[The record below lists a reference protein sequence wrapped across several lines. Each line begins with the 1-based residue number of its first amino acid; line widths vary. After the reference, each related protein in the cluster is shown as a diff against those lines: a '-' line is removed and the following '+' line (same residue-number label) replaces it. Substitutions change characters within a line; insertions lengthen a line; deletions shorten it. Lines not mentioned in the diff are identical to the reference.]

1 MASNMD
7 IDKSLDEIIAAKPKP
22 QRQQRQ
28 GGASRGRRGGAGGGA
43 PAAAGA
49 GGARARYASTVP
61 KAAGAVPAGVPEVF
75 KIIISNLP
83 GDVTEAAVRDLIQ
96 STVGPV
102 KSVQMAYT
110 AHGKGNGIATVVFKN
125 KGDARKAHASY
136 HNRMIDNQR
145 PMKVELCVDLNAVQ
159 APLANRVAPAAQG
172 QQGQQGQGQRR
183 RAPGPNKPRPAR
195 PQKKTAE
202 QLDAEMADYKQTTSA

>member
-1 MASNMD
+1 MASKMD
-7 IDKSLDEIIAAKPKP
+7 IDRSLDEIIAAKPKP

-28 GGASRGRRGGAGGGA
+28 GGASRGPRRGGAAGGA

-61 KAAGAVPAGVPEVF
+61 KAAGAAPAGVPEVY

-110 AHGKGNGIATVVFKN
+110 AHGKGSGIATVVFKN
-125 KGDARKAHASY
+125 KGDARKAHASC
-136 HNRMIDNQR
+136 RFLEWM
-145 PMKVELCVDLNAVQ
+145 
-159 APLANRVAPAAQG
+159 G
-172 QQGQQGQGQRR
+172 
-183 RAPGPNKPRPAR
+183 
-195 PQKKTAE
+195 
-202 QLDAEMADYKQTTSA
+202 